1 MSYHGELLGHVQF
14 ACSSDLHTCVH
25 IYACLSVCVVFM
37 LKGWEVG
44 MLVALGFFLRPQN
57 NIPERKPKNINTL
70 SCMCVCALLVILLHS
85 LDDEVHLFISVC
97 LYLCMYNFG
106 PLYCKIIAVC
116 NQHLLP

>member
-1 MSYHGELLGHVQF
+1 MVNCWVMFSSHV
-14 ACSSDLHTCVH
+14 LVIH
-25 IYACLSVCVVFM
+25 IHVCTYMHVSVCVCGFYAQG
-37 LKGWEVG
+37 LGGGDVG
-44 MLVALGFFLRPQN
+44 SSRFFLRPQN
-57 NIPERKPKNINTL
+57 NIPEKKPKNINTL

-106 PLYCKIIAVC
+106 PLYCKFIAVC